1 MLLPFLIE
9 LFLNGTVL
17 QSNQLAASR
26 PEIEERYR
34 ALFEEFR
41 ENQAGFPLQ
50 LEKSGESHGKIE
62 NDPLFGKIREN
73 QAGFPL
79 KLEKSGKSGKSGENR
94 E

>member
-41 ENQAGFPLQ
+41 DAIYMTNQV
-50 LEKSGESHGKIE
+50 GKIL
-62 NDPLFGKIREN
+62 DVN
-73 QAGFPL
+73 QPMFRSL
-79 KLEKSGKSGKSGENR
+79 
-94 E
+94 

>member
-17 QSNQLAASR
+17 QSNQLAASQ

-41 ENQAGFPLQ
+41 DAIYMTNQV
-50 LEKSGESHGKIE
+50 GKIL
-62 NDPLFGKIREN
+62 DVN
-73 QAGFPL
+73 QPMFRSL
-79 KLEKSGKSGKSGENR
+79 
-94 E
+94 